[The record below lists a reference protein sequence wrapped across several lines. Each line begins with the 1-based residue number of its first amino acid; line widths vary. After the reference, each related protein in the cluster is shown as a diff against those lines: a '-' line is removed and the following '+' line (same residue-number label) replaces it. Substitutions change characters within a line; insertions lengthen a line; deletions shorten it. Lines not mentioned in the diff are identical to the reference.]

1 MMNIRA
7 ESGLMNAVG
16 AYFHH
21 ATQGLGPDLETW
33 QCPDWGSK
41 QKEVAQLTMTYLDGV
56 LTESDFVAGNRFTV
70 ADITAYAGLAFAEFA
85 KVEIPENLR
94 ALRAWRDRV
103 AARPSING

>member
-1 MMNIRA
+1 
-7 ESGLMNAVG
+7 
-16 AYFHH
+16 
-21 ATQGLGPDLETW
+21 
-33 QCPDWGSK
+33 
-41 QKEVAQLTMTYLDGV
+41 MTYLDGV